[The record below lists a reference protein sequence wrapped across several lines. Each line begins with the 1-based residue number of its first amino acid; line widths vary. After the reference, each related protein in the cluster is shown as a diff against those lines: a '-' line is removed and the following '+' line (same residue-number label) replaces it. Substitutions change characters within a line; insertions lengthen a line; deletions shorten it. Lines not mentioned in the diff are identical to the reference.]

1 MKDQADFQNLSKK
14 ERRRLKKEQEE
25 QEKEQDRQKK
35 QLTKLLLWF
44 LGILVIIGGFFLVK
58 RSAGISPQLPDLE
71 TSSVSPTDHIRGNIE
86 AGNVLIEYSDLQ
98 CPACQA
104 YHPLIEK
111 LTAEYPEEIAVVY
124 RHFPLS
130 QHKNAEPAAYAAEAA
145 GSQDKFWEMT
155 ALIFKNQDLWAESSQ
170 AKDNFISY
178 AQELELDQEKFVQDL
193 DSAQVQDKVENDYLS
208 GVQANVRATPTFFF
222 NGKKIA
228 SPKNYEDFVKLFK
241 ED

>member
-1 MKDQADFQNLSKK
+1 MKNQADFQNLSKK
-14 ERRRLKKEQEE
+14 ERRQLKKQQKEK
-25 QEKEQDRQKK
+25 EKEQDRQKK

-44 LGILVIIGGFFLVK
+44 LGILVVIGGFFLVK

-71 TSSVSPTDHIRGNIE
+71 TSSISPADHVKGNPE

-124 RHFPLS
+124 RHFPLN
-130 QHKNAEPAAYAAEAA
+130 QHKNAKPAAYAAEAA
-145 GSQDKFWEMT
+145 GRQDKFWEMT
-155 ALIFKNQDLWAESSQ
+155 ALIFQNQNSWAESSQ
-170 AKDNFISY
+170 ARDNFVSY
-178 AQELELDQEKFVQDL
+178 ARELDLDQEAFLQDL
-193 DSAQVQDKVENDYLS
+193 DSEQVKNKVENDYLS
-208 GVQANVRATPTFFF
+208 GVQTNVRATPTFFF
-222 NGKKIA
+222 NGNKITN
-228 SPKNYEDFVKLFK
+228 PKNYEDFVKLFK